1 MLTAKNGKKVNFFK
15 NNPKWGKKGKLKENQ
30 SLFGQNGKFFK
41 KKIYVLAF
49 LLFKKILKFV
59 QERKFLLNKNDL

>member
-1 MLTAKNGKKVNFFK
+1 MGQERKIKRKSEFIW
-15 NNPKWGKKGKLKENQ
+15 PKWQ
-30 SLFGQNGKFFK
+30 IFQK
-41 KKIYVLAF
+41 KKYVLAF

>member
-15 NNPKWGKKGKLKENQ
+15 NNPKWGNKGKLKENQ

-41 KKIYVLAF
+41 KKICF
-49 LLFKKILKFV
+49 NFSFV
-59 QERKFLLNKNDL
+59 QKNPKICARKEISFKQK